1 MCQTKSTQKTNQDTI
16 AVSACG
22 DAWGEGGQTRTG
34 ARPTRFTARPL
45 FCARAG
51 QRVAYTHTYATTCCC
66 IIDCS
71 VRISNRRSYQ
81 NKGFLA
87 IYFLHNGKFVT
98 TALMVWSFK
107 SMLSIYFTCS
117 AYPWLSLPWVVVLSY
132 PWNRVISHL
141 KTRVLGMITGNGSN
155 GSIFL
160 LGSVLAGNLAAEGVY
175 VSCDIIQMI
184 L

>member
-87 IYFLHNGKFVT
+87 IYFLHNGKFVS
-98 TALMVWSFK
+98 TALMVWKVCWVFI
-107 SMLSIYFTCS
+107 LPAQPTLGW
-117 AYPWLSLPWVVVLSY
+117 AYPELLVPLKSSNFTSQDP
-132 PWNRVISHL
+132 RVRHDYGQWKYL
-141 KTRVLGMITGNGSN
+141 MDR
-155 GSIFL
+155 FF
-160 LGSVLAGNLAAEGVY
+160 Y
-175 VSCDIIQMI
+175 
-184 L
+184 